1 MNHWHRRSVEERSLF
16 NPAFL
21 TLLVLEAARGHE
33 SEGAQPLPFPLA
45 FLAVGIG
52 THDQVQET
60 LPTTI
65 ATSMFAWLR
74 DQPLAQL
81 QVVSR
86 TREFAPHTRE
96 AIRLGVQIDVLRL
109 GTRGGIQTGSIA
121 ANKSL
126 RALRKSQNLKGS
138 LFVGRWFARAGDPG
152 TILAA
157 WGASV

>member
-1 MNHWHRRSVEERSLF
+1 MNHWDRRSVEERSLF

-21 TLLVLEAARGHE
+21 ALLILEAARGHE
-33 SEGAQPLPFPLA
+33 SEGSQSLPFPLA
-45 FLAVGIG
+45 FLAVGLG

-74 DQPLAQL
+74 DQPLSQL
-81 QVVSR
+81 QVISR

-96 AIRLGVQIDVLRL
+96 AIRLGLQIDALRL
-109 GTRGGIQTGSIA
+109 ASHGGIQPGSILTD
-121 ANKSL
+121 K
-126 RALRKSQNLKGS
+126 ALRPLRQSQNLKGS
-138 LFVGRWFARAGDPG
+138 FFAGRWFARAGDSG

>member
-33 SEGAQPLPFPLA
+33 NEGSQPLPFPLA

-60 LPTTI
+60 LPSTI

-81 QVVSR
+81 QVISR
-86 TREFAPHTRE
+86 SREFAPRTRE
-96 AIRLGVQIDVLRL
+96 AIRLGIQIDALRL
-109 GTRGGIQTGSIA
+109 ASHGGIQPGSIA
-121 ANKSL
+121 TDKSL

-138 LFVGRWFARAGDPG
+138 LFAGRWFARAGDPG

-157 WGASV
+157 WGVSV